1 MTSKEILQQLKEMG
15 SPTTKNTLM
24 KHGAREPFYGVKV
37 EDLKKIQK
45 KVKSD
50 TSLALELYESGN
62 SDAMYLAGLIAN
74 GAEMKEDQLDHWA
87 DKAYWY
93 MISEYTV
100 PWVTSE
106 HPEAWKIGLKWIKDD
121 KEHIASSGWST
132 LAAVVSMT
140 PSPDLETIKK
150 LLKKIEQSIHQAPN
164 RVRYTMN
171 GFIIN
176 VGAYIPELSEEA
188 KKTGTSIGKI
198 FVDMGGTAC
207 KVPYAPEYI
216 EKSIARGSLQ
226 KKKKTV
232 KC

>member
-1 MTSKEILQQLKEMG
+1 MTTKEILHQLKEMG
-15 SPTTKNTLM
+15 SETTKNTLV
-24 KHGAREPFYGVKV
+24 KHGAKEPFYGVKV

-45 KVKSD
+45 KIKNN
-50 TSLALELYESGN
+50 TPLALELYDTGV

-74 GAEMKEDQLDHWA
+74 GSEMSEEQLNEWAE
-87 DKAYWY
+87 KAPWQ

-100 PWVTSE
+100 PWVASE
-106 HPEAWKIGLKWIKDD
+106 HPEAWKVGLKWIDD
-121 KEHIASSGWST
+121 DRDHIASSGWST

-140 PSPDLETIKK
+140 SSPDHETIKK
-150 LLKKIEQSIHQAPN
+150 LLKRIEKSIHQAPN

-176 VGAYIPELSEEA
+176 VGAYVPELCEEA
-188 KKTGTSIGKI
+188 KRAGTSIGKI

>member
-1 MTSKEILQQLKEMG
+1 MTTKEILQQLKEMG
-15 SPTTKNTLM
+15 SETTKNTLI
-24 KHGAREPFYGVKV
+24 KHGAKEPFYGVKV

-45 KVKSD
+45 KIKIN
-50 TSLALELYESGN
+50 TLLALELYDTGV

-74 GAEMKEDQLDHWA
+74 GSEMTAKQIDEWAE
-87 DKAYWY
+87 KAPWQ

-100 PWVTSE
+100 PWVTAE
-106 HPEAWKIGLKWIKDD
+106 HPDAWKIGLKWIDD
-121 KEHIASSGWST
+121 SREHIASSGWST

-140 PSPDLETIKK
+140 ASPDFETIKK
-150 LLKKIEQSIHQAPN
+150 LLKKVEKSIHQAPN

-176 VGAYIPELSEEA
+176 VGAYVPELSEDA
-188 KKTGTSIGKI
+188 IKTGSAIGKI

-207 KVPYAPEYI
+207 KVPYSPEYI
-216 EKSIARGSLQ
+216 EKAVAKGSLN

>member
-1 MTSKEILQQLKEMG
+1 
-15 SPTTKNTLM
+15 
-24 KHGAREPFYGVKV
+24 
-37 EDLKKIQK
+37 
-45 KVKSD
+45 
-50 TSLALELYESGN
+50 
-62 SDAMYLAGLIAN
+62 MYLAGLIAN
-74 GAEMKEDQLDHWA
+74 GSEMTSKQLDEWA
-87 DKAYWY
+87 EKAPWQ

-100 PWVTSE
+100 AWVASE
-106 HPEAWKIGLKWIKDD
+106 HPEAWKIGLKWIDD
-121 KEHIASSGWST
+121 EREHLASSGWST

-140 PSPDLETIKK
+140 SSPDLETIKK
-150 LLKKIEQSIHQAPN
+150 LLKRVEKSIHQAPN

-176 VGAYIPELSEEA
+176 VGAYVPELSEEA
-188 KKTGTSIGKI
+188 IKTGSAIGKI

-216 EKSIARGSLQ
+216 EKAVAKGSLN

>member
-1 MTSKEILQQLKEMG
+1 MNTKEILEQLKELG
-15 SPTTKNTLM
+15 SETIKNTLK
-24 KHGAREPFYGVKV
+24 KHGAKEPFYGVKV

-45 KVKSD
+45 KIKTDSA
-50 TSLALELYESGN
+50 LALELYATGN
-62 SDAMYLAGLIAN
+62 SDAMYLAGLIGDGKDMTEKQLN
-74 GAEMKEDQLDHWA
+74 EWAE
-87 DKAYWY
+87 KAPWQ

-106 HPEAWKIGLKWIKDD
+106 HPDAWKIGLNWIEDK

-132 LAAVVSMT
+132 LAAVVSMSTT
-140 PSPDLETIKK
+140 PDIKTIKS
-150 LLKKIEQSIHQAPN
+150 LLDRIEKTIHKSPN

-171 GFIIN
+171 GFLIN
-176 VGAYIPELSEEA
+176 VGAYVPELSEHA
-188 KKTGTSIGKI
+188 KKTGESIGKV
-198 FVDMGGTAC
+198 FVDMGGTSC